1 MSSLQTFPSGIAS
14 DSLPLETSH
23 LPISSISAKI
33 FTRETHKYLVST
45 VRFSRGGVVHNF
57 GVPPLSKLELELV
70 ERSALQ
76 IKEREQ
82 MALDY
87 LKYIEAQTG
96 KSELPLFAKREKL
109 DHELLKQKV
118 IR

>member
-1 MSSLQTFPSGIAS
+1 M
-14 DSLPLETSH
+14 
-23 LPISSISAKI
+23 
-33 FTRETHKYLVST
+33 ST

-57 GVPPLSKLELELV
+57 GVPPLSKLELDLF
-70 ERSALQ
+70 ERAALQ

-87 LKYIEAQTG
+87 LKYIETQTG
-96 KSELPLFAKREKL
+96 KSDLPPFAKREKL
-109 DHELLKQKV
+109 DQELLKQKV